1 MTSILGLVLL
11 VVLAIVGKYIFEK
24 IHLKTGTQNFL
35 IYSGTLYLVIGLL
48 LNPDLS
54 KIPEL
59 SIFRKNEFFF
69 DFILGWTG
77 FLVGLQLA
85 IKGIKRFPTK
95 YFGYSTLGFLFTF
108 LAVMV
113 AFFIVNPLLNI
124 KLTKLEILLLS
135 IVGGMS
141 SILSVGLLSRQKKIH
156 SYYAHYLQFAS
167 AFDNILGVIVFGLL
181 FFAYQAMHLGFGS
194 ALLNLGISLLLV
206 FLLAQFY
213 KYFNK
218 EFKTF
223 EEESLLLLGLILII
237 VGMARLLQNSIIFTS
252 FLFGFMI
259 VNMADT
265 KKILLTVQEWEKPL
279 NYILF
284 LFIGLYLDIY
294 IVNYASVL
302 LIFLIAIFGVKY
314 FVSKQ
319 QIKHLHPN
327 RTNSNQQNQTLWGI
341 TNISMAMVLDAYFTN
356 YHPQELKLLSI
367 VVIVYYITNVASIYS
382 FKKAVRK

>member
-11 VVLAIVGKYIFEK
+11 VVLAIIGKYIFEK
-24 IHLKTGTQNFL
+24 IHLKTNTQNFL
-35 IYSGTLYLVIGLL
+35 IYSGTFYLLIGLF
-48 LNPDLS
+48 LNPDVLRF
-54 KIPEL
+54 PEL
-59 SIFRKNEFFF
+59 SVFRKNEFFF

-77 FLVGLQLA
+77 FLVGLQLS

-95 YFGYSTLGFLFTF
+95 YFLYSSLSFAFTF
-108 LAVMV
+108 FVIAAIFF
-113 AFFIVNPLLNI
+113 AFNTLLNI
-124 KLTKLEILLLS
+124 KLSNLEILLMS
-135 IVGGMS
+135 IVGSMS
-141 SILSVGLLSRQKKIH
+141 SILSVGLLSRQRKIP

-167 AFDNILGVIVFGLL
+167 ALDNILGVVVFGLL
-181 FFAYQAMHLGFGS
+181 FFAYQTIHIGRGP

-284 LFIGLYLDIY
+284 LFIGLYLNIY
-294 IVNYASVL
+294 IVNYAYVL
-302 LIFLIAIFGVKY
+302 LIFLFAIFGVKY
-314 FVSKQ
+314 FVSKL
-319 QIKHLHPN
+319 QIRFLHPT
-327 RTNSNQQNQTLWGI
+327 RSRPNQRNQILWGI

-356 YHPQELKLLSI
+356 YHTQELKLLSI
-367 VVIVYYITNVASIYS
+367 VVIVYYITNVATFYS
-382 FKKAVRK
+382 FKKVG